1 MIAFTVD
8 IHSYQYTFLLI
19 SDCFLKQLFV
29 KIDKC
34 YTQLLSYIFKAELIC
49 CIHSFVTIKLSP
61 ALTRDL
67 PPAKNVQHL
76 RNEETLF
83 DLSNM
88 L

>member
-1 MIAFTVD
+1 M
-8 IHSYQYTFLLI
+8 I
-19 SDCFLKQLFV
+19 SDCVLKQLFV

-49 CIHSFVTIKLSP
+49 CIHSFVLSTCVFLKKIRTIKLSP
-61 ALTRDL
+61 TLTRDL
-67 PPAKNVQHL
+67 PPAKNVQPL